1 MKFLT
6 RNDHVVDEINPGSLW
21 QPEKR
26 KLLIHAHNITP
37 YNLLSNRHYHI
48 FLKYAYANAFVQDS
62 SSGKD
67 IVFWR
72 KLYDKM
78 QIARTGIA
86 KRSNFDKLIISLEK
100 NGYNHSFPIP
110 VDRRGGIL
118 DGSHRIAISMV
129 FGIYP
134 SIEIYNNFSHV
145 YDHKWFLQNDFS
157 LEELCCIDEARNS
170 LLKKH
175 HFDLSCCHIGI
186 IWGVA
191 FQFWNQ
197 IMEILQSRR
206 LACAFWVDF
215 FDVSKKKEFVIKSYQ
230 GDEMDQSKI
239 LAKADRLSRLSTK
252 IGFFV
257 LKEKNELRI
266 REAKEVIR
274 EKFAKMIPNYF
285 FDCIIHII
293 DCQKT
298 AIELFKDV
306 SRGRLM
312 EEFYR

>member
-6 RNDHVVDEINPGSLW
+6 RNDHVVDKINPGSLW

-26 KLLIHAHNITP
+26 ELLIQSHKITP
-37 YNLLSNRHYHI
+37 HNLLSNRHYHI
-48 FLKYAYANAFVQDS
+48 FLKFAYANAFAQDNS
-62 SSGKD
+62 RD
-67 IVFWR
+67 IAFWR
-72 KLYDKM
+72 RLYDKM
-78 QIARTGIA
+78 QIARTGIS
-86 KRSNFDKLIISLEK
+86 KCSNFDKLIISLEK

-110 VDRRGGIL
+110 VDRQGGIL
-118 DGSHRIAISMV
+118 DGSHRVAISLV

-134 SIEIYNNFSHV
+134 NIEIYNSFSHA
-145 YDHKWFLQNDFS
+145 YDRKWFLQNDFS
-157 LEELCCIDEARNS
+157 FEELYHIDKVRDS
-170 LLKKH
+170 LIKKH
-175 HFDLSCCHIGI
+175 YFNLSRCHIGI

-191 FQFWNQ
+191 FQYWNQ
-197 IMEILQSRR
+197 IMEILQSCK
-206 LACAFWVDF
+206 LACAFWCDF

-230 GDEMDQSKI
+230 GDGMDQSRI
-239 LAKADRLSRLSTK
+239 LAKADRLSHFSTK

-257 LKEKNELRI
+257 LKEEDDLRI
-266 REAKEVIR
+266 RNVKEIIR

-298 AIELFKDV
+298 AIKLFKDV

-312 EEFYR
+312 EEFYE